1 MSGYL
6 FKTVVL
12 IGLWAHEDDHDA
24 LDVGV
29 TTFVMLNGA
38 VLPFL
43 LVAALC
49 LVLTSF
55 NDLTFVS
62 MAVPGQVI
70 HREAVLL
77 TCLVHDLIE
86 FCMASTT
93 LFEFVAF
100 LFLGVG
106 HKLASMLT
114 ILLG

>member
-1 MSGYL
+1 MMA
-6 FKTVVL
+6 VL
-12 IGLWAHEDDHDA
+12 VFLWAHEDDHDA

-62 MAVPGQVI
+62 MAVPGQVM
-70 HREAVLL
+70 HLETKVL

-86 FCMASTT
+86 FCMASVA

-100 LFLGVG
+100 LFLGID
-106 HKLASMLT
+106 HEFALT
-114 ILLG
+114 LMILLG